1 MDRLGNRVMLRI
13 HVDIHKA
20 STARVVWGLKSP
32 KVGALEQLRTDFLEC
47 PWWWLEPMTTSM
59 TQQRLLHFHVDRT
72 VSVCSLPE
80 NQKMTLAASE
90 KPPK

>member
-1 MDRLGNRVMLRI
+1 MDRLGNRVMLLI

-47 PWWWLEPMTTSM
+47 PRWWLEPMPNS
-59 TQQRLLHFHVDRT
+59 
-72 VSVCSLPE
+72 
-80 NQKMTLAASE
+80 
-90 KPPK
+90 